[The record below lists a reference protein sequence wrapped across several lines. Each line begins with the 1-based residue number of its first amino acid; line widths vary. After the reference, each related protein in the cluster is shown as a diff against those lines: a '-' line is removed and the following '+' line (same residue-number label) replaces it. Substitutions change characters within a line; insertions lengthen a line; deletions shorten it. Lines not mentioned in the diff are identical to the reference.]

1 MTVAGTAILLIDTY
15 LSTMTITR
23 TAIKE
28 TLIKRVS
35 LGRDPTPRLATAK
48 TIASGI
54 TTGRTA
60 GRPESRSQVYLLPNL
75 LFLITFPVFGIHLYI
90 PFS

>member
-1 MTVAGTAILLIDTY
+1 MMTVAGTAILLIDTY

-60 GRPESRSQVYLLPNL
+60 GTIVTERNTENWMTTGESTGRAWKEV
-75 LFLITFPVFGIHLYI
+75 
-90 PFS
+90 